1 MSVTTI
7 FAEPCLARFLA
18 ARLFRAP
25 TGLKWTTASFAIRFL
40 AFAFAVAV
48 SATAR
53 AIHRFIIH
61 DSIVIEGLLPH

>member
-1 MSVTTI
+1 MSVTAI

-18 ARLFRAP
+18 ARVLSAL

-48 SATAR
+48 TATTR
-53 AIHRFIIH
+53 AIYRFIIH
-61 DSIVIEGLLPH
+61 NSSISVLFSPH